1 MISGEFHAADALE
14 DLLSVM
20 DAHQEALKNVIVG
33 SPEDSGAVRQTLEAL
48 MALLQPVSDNV
59 NLYWKTFVEGF
70 LTATLPFGDE
80 AGLPNLETV
89 MGSLAACQLNA
100 ILPGLFHSYKILSDA
115 VGRFRLDVPQ
125 GLTTGAKALRAFVC
139 HINSNNEST

>member
-1 MISGEFHAADALE
+1 
-14 DLLSVM
+14 
-20 DAHQEALKNVIVG
+20 
-33 SPEDSGAVRQTLEAL
+33 
-48 MALLQPVSDNV
+48 MALLQPVSDKV
-59 NLYWKTFVEGF
+59 NLYWKTFVAAF
-70 LTATLPFGDE
+70 STATLPFGDE
-80 AGLPNLETV
+80 RLPNLETV

-125 GLTTGAKALRAFVC
+125 GLATGSKALRAFVC